1 MKTVVS
7 WNRIFGADAYQI
19 NVNVLFTH
27 FENYTCVLACSRF
40 REAGFNNKKYL
51 EKV

>member
-27 FENYTCVLACSRF
+27 FKGKMSI
-40 REAGFNNKKYL
+40 
-51 EKV
+51 